1 MTIRERI
8 AAYAAAVGPT
18 ASGELRYP
26 LNDSDGA
33 ALAVEIGPDQCRHA
47 AKLGPARDAL
57 EAALKVAA
65 EAKDKDLDAL
75 IAAAGK
81 VKTASD
87 AFWDAFEGEQVD
99 GVTVIRRRA

>member
-1 MTIRERI
+1 MIRERI

-18 ASGELRYP
+18 ASGELRYQ
-26 LNDSDGA
+26 LSDSDGA
-33 ALAVEIGPDQCRHA
+33 ALAAEIGPGNCRYGE
-47 AKLGPARDAL
+47 KVGPARDAL

-65 EAKDKDLDAL
+65 EAKDKDLDTL

-81 VKTASD
+81 VKTAAD
-87 AFWDAFEGEQVD
+87 AFWDAFEGEEVE